1 MVEGQVEALWP
12 KSCGV
17 GLGGSHILIPGG
29 TLDALITHFL
39 ETYNKGKGGGKAATG
54 FRWASPGCTP
64 ALGLSAVCPWANKNT
79 SLGPFLFSNSNNNS
93 NNNHDKE

>member
-1 MVEGQVEALWP
+1 MAEGQVEALWP

-39 ETYNKGKGGGKAATG
+39 ETHNKGKGGGKAATG
-54 FRWASPGCTP
+54 FHQVALQLWGCQLCAPGLPKIPLWAPFSFLIAITT
-64 ALGLSAVCPWANKNT
+64 ATTTMT
-79 SLGPFLFSNSNNNS
+79 SGTF
-93 NNNHDKE
+93 